1 MVKSQANTLAFG
13 FAATTTARIP
23 NTQVSHS
30 RGRRITLA
38 LKVVLSARSDK
49 MMVERMV
56 RLYSND
62 KHVFDGMRDFHHKCN
77 LKSLT

>member
-38 LKVVLSARSDK
+38 LKVVLSVRSDK
-49 MMVERMV
+49 
-56 RLYSND
+56 
-62 KHVFDGMRDFHHKCN
+62 
-77 LKSLT
+77 